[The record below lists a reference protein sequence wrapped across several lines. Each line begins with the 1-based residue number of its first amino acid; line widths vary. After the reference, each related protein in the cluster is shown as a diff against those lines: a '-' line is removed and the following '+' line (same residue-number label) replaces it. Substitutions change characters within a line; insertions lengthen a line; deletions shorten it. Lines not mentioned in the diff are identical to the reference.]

1 MVLANGPQ
9 SIFNLIAEWV
19 QASQCHRP
27 TLISIFLITML
38 HLTSNTLPAGV
49 DLIYR
54 TQGSLQPCHVNSRP
68 KFSPTSLNELQRV
81 VATTEDNLQ
90 VIIKSLNEV
99 CEEMGF
105 IPPSNL
111 LTFFNTIFDYKGP
124 LWVPEKIP
132 DHQCLSLP
140 LKKHTIPFSASMQP

>member
-1 MVLANGPQ
+1 MGPRAFSILLQSKIKQANVIGQHLSQ
-9 SIFNLIAEWV
+9 SFS
-19 QASQCHRP
+19 SQCYTSHP
-27 TLISIFLITML
+27 TRFLL
-38 HLTSNTLPAGV
+38 GV